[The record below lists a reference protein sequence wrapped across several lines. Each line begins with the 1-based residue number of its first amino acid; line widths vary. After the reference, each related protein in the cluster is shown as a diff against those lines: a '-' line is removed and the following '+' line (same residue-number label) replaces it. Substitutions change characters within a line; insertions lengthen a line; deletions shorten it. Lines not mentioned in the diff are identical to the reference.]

1 MRKDLV
7 KPRTPLLL
15 LSLICVLSSCSL
27 RIGED
32 QNSSKGSYSSSTS
45 KETSSSEEKG
55 SSSSSSSNSSSSSSS
70 CQESTSEE
78 SSSSSASSSD
88 GSSSSSAAITVTKT
102 ISCYGYCL
110 DLNDPISNIKVLNFS
125 SADGVPYIGLT
136 DFFKMSSF
144 FILGQDEEGN
154 TVPFYEVEGKTV
166 TNFYTE
172 ATMTFDVENNLIST
186 SDLESFLYYSGNQ
199 NFPTDVFSASS
210 DPLASF
216 SEDSSFTKGH
226 TVTFNMSRY
235 NAKLISYGKDIYLP
249 FAYLEAIVWNAI
261 GYGVVFNGS
270 DFYVTESSYVYSGDS
285 LTSYGKKLYS
295 GPYSQQKNRT
305 EAYALY
311 NYYSFVFRMEN
322 FYGKW
327 SELGISSL
335 DAKLSSMNLKGKMC
349 STISSVADA
358 SFASAINQIFGDGG
372 HTAFH
377 HRGIGTPYISTIDNN
392 LKYQIEDYD
401 SRYSKGQTVKTTL
414 LEDRERHG
422 NDQEGLYVSGHTAVI
437 RFDSF
442 SLNSSGN
449 SPTAS
454 DVSRDNQSTFAIFY
468 KAFKSIE
475 SNPNIS
481 NVVFDVSLNGG
492 GYATALGQALS
503 FLTNDHVKI
512 NYTNPLCGA
521 VYQECADY
529 DNDFDGDCNDDD
541 SYEGKYDFY
550 ILTSAYSFSCANAF
564 PCIAKEY
571 GYAKIIGER
580 SGGGDCVVA
589 QGVSAIGAS
598 WQMSGNNK
606 LIHEDGSSFDDGAPL
621 DYELDYSYFSDF
633 AKLDSYL
640 CSL

>member
-1 MRKDLV
+1 MDSSLRRNLV
-7 KPRTPLLL
+7 KFRTPLLL
-15 LSLICVLSSCSL
+15 LSLTCLLSSCSL
-27 RIGED
+27 TIGGD
-32 QNSSKGSYSSSTS
+32 HSGQQSFSSSPKS
-45 KETSSSEEKG
+45 EETSSSEEKG
-55 SSSSSSSNSSSSSSS
+55 TSSSSSGSSH
-70 CQESTSEE
+70 QESTSEE
-78 SSSSSASSSD
+78 SSSSSVSSSD
-88 GSSSSSAAITVTKT
+88 GSSSSAITVTKT

-125 SADGVPYIGLT
+125 NADGVPYIGLT

-144 FILGQDEEGN
+144 FILGQDGEGN
-154 TVPFYEVEGKTV
+154 DIPLFEVEGKTV

-199 NFPTDVFSASS
+199 NFPTDVFSATS
-210 DPLASF
+210 DPLASL
-216 SEDSSFTKGH
+216 SEDSSFDKGH

-235 NAKLISYGKDIYLP
+235 NAKLLSYGEDIYLP

-261 GYGVVFNGS
+261 GYGIVFNGS
-270 DFYVTESSYVYSGDS
+270 DFYVTESSYVYSGDG
-285 LTSYGKKLYS
+285 LTSYGRNLYS

-349 STISSVADA
+349 STISSTADA
-358 SFASAINQIFGDGG
+358 AFASAINQIFGDGG

-377 HRGIGTPYISTIDNN
+377 HRGIGTAYNSAVDNS
-392 LKYQIEDYD
+392 LAQQIKTYD
-401 SRYSKGQTVKTTL
+401 SRYAETLNLKTAL

-442 SLNSSGN
+442 DLNSSGN

-454 DVSRDNQSTFAIFY
+454 DVANDTQSTFAIFY
-468 KAFKSIE
+468 KAFKSIK
-475 SNPNIS
+475 SNPNIE

-529 DNDFDGDCNDDD
+529 DNDFDGDYSEDD

-571 GYAKIIGER
+571 GYAKIIGEK

-589 QGVSAIGAS
+589 TGVSAEGTS
-598 WQMSGNNK
+598 WQMSGNTK
-606 LIHEDGSSFDDGAPL
+606 LIHEDGSSFDEGASP

-633 AKLDSYL
+633 ARLDAYL